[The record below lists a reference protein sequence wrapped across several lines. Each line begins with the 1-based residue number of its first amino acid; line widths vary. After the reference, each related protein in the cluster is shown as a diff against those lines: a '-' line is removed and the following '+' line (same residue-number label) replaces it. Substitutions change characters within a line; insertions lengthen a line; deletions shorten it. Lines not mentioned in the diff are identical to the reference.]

1 MSNGKEMTAWWQNR
15 ITVLAESYEVTR
27 MLPHMP
33 DSSEQEMEMIVATA
47 GKTCYNARGGG
58 RPVDEHIRN
67 LVLQKHYSV
76 LEHVS
81 VTFLLQG
88 ISRGCSHELVRH
100 RHLSF
105 SQRSTRYV
113 DEGSR
118 EYVIEPTFAKFM
130 NGEFGIPSSANPLT
144 LGVEYLKHVEASF
157 DLYEKLVEQLVEVLK
172 TSYPDV
178 APTDIRKRARGS
190 ARQVLPTC
198 LATEIV
204 VTGNF
209 RTWREVL
216 LLRTSRYAEPE
227 IRRLFSDL
235 WLEYFGDERFANFFC
250 DFNVEMVEGFV
261 ELTLKP

>member
-1 MSNGKEMTAWWQNR
+1 MTGVKGQTVWWDSR
-15 ITVLAESYEVTR
+15 ITVLAESSQINSVLFPAVE
-27 MLPHMP
+27 
-33 DSSEQEMEMIVATA
+33 DSVCEMGRIVATA
-47 GKTCYNARGGG
+47 GKTCYNARSGG

-81 VTFLLQG
+81 VTFLIQG

-113 DEGSR
+113 
-118 EYVIEPTFAKFM
+118 EPTFKKLLD
-130 NGEFGIPSSANPLT
+130 GGFGIPSSENPLI
-144 LGVEYLKHVEASF
+144 LGVEYLKHTEASF
-157 DLYEKLVEQLVEVLK
+157 NLYEKLVEELVEVFK
-172 TSYPDV
+172 VAYPDMS
-178 APTDIRKRARGS
+178 PTDIRKRARGS

-227 IRRLFSDL
+227 IRRLFSNL
-235 WLEYFGDERFANFFC
+235 WFEYFYDERFSDFFC
-250 DFNVEMVEGFV
+250 DFHAEIVEDFV